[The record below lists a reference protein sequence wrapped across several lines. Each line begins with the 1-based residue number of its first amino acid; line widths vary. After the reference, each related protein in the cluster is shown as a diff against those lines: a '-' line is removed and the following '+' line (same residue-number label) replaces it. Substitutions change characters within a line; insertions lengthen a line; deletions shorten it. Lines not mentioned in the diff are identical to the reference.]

1 MSNRLPPIVGNWYS
15 HRDKGEMFQVVALDE
30 DSGTIEIQDFD
41 GGIDELELDEWR
53 QLAVVS
59 AAPPEDWSGPVD
71 DVEPDEFGYT
81 DVETVG
87 AAGEHPLDSTPITWE
102 EILED
107 DDIDEIPI
115 H

>member
-15 HRDKGEMFQVVALDE
+15 HRDKGETFQVVALDE

-41 GGIDELELDEWR
+41 GGIDEVDFDEWR
-53 QLAVVS
+53 QLAVAS
-59 AAPPEDWSGPVD
+59 AAQPEDWGGPID

-81 DVETVG
+81 DLGLNPTGENPLET
-87 AAGEHPLDSTPITWE
+87 ATITWE
-102 EILED
+102 EIVED